1 MFSLFDFKDFL
12 LYNLYI
18 LDLYSINAQLIEIE
32 NYVSESMDLPWIYH
46 DLSARYKFRL

>member
-1 MFSLFDFKDFL
+1 MYLLFDFEDFF

-32 NYVSESMDLPWIYH
+32 KYVSESMDLP
-46 DLSARYKFRL
+46 

>member
-1 MFSLFDFKDFL
+1 MFFLFDFKDFL

-32 NYVSESMDLPWIYH
+32 NYVSESMDLPWFVSSI
-46 DLSARYKFRL
+46 